1 MRIGIRADGG
11 ANIGLGHIMRTL
23 VLAKELAKENDV
35 IYICRTDN
43 ELSFKDIGIKYK
55 SGIEKVI
62 KEGFEVEFI
71 RENYVIEDLKK
82 IEIDLLITDTY
93 DVDDNYFYK
102 TKDLFKRTAYIDDM
116 NKHYFDVDFLIN
128 QNINAKDLD
137 YKTRK
142 GTNMLLG
149 SKYVMLREEFRNAP
163 MKSIK
168 EKVKDVMITL
178 GGADP
183 NHITEKILNF
193 TRDTDYNFHVV
204 IGPSFEF
211 HEELNSYENSTVKL
225 YYNANMYEI
234 MQKCDLAI
242 SGCGS
247 TLYELASCGV
257 PVLGIILADNQRC
270 IAEKLDEL
278 GIIKNIGWYDDFKS
292 DKFISDFNS
301 LTLNY
306 NIRKQMSEKSQHVI
320 DGKGVGRLV
329 KELNEKL
336 F

>member
-43 ELSFKDIGIKYK
+43 EVSFKDVGAKYK
-55 SGIEKVI
+55 SGVEKVI
-62 KEGFEVEFI
+62 KEGFKVEFI

-82 IEIDLLITDTY
+82 IEIDLLITDSY

-102 TKDLFKRTAYIDDM
+102 TKDSFKRTAYIDDM

-128 QNINAKDLD
+128 QNINAEDLEYRTHKD
-137 YKTRK
+137 
-142 GTNMLLG
+142 TNMLLG
-149 SKYVMLREEFRNAP
+149 PKYVMLREEFRNVP
-163 MKSIK
+163 VKFTK
-168 EKVKDVMITL
+168 ERVKDVMITL

-193 TRDTDYNFHVV
+193 VKDTDYNFHIV

-211 HEELNSYENSTVKL
+211 HGELYSYENSAVKL

-257 PVLGIILADNQRC
+257 PVLGIILADNQRY

-278 GIIKNIGWYDDFKS
+278 GIIKNIGWYHELKR

-301 LTLNY
+301 LALNY
-306 NIRKQMSEKSQHVI
+306 SIRKQMSEKSQNVI

-329 KELNEKL
+329 KEFREKL